1 MNFVL
6 DKFNKFQ
13 KAFRRFS
20 YTDFYIVGVMVLAF
34 IAWVTKSSVA
44 GFVLMSVIGFFALA
58 LSDDLLPLLANVLGC
73 VLMLHTG
80 DVDALLPLWPAVI
93 PLALGL
99 IIFLTRN
106 IMAKVKADFLQKNF

>member
-44 GFVLMSVIGFFALA
+44 GMERIAGRHSKSALPDSEKRA
-58 LSDDLLPLLANVLGC
+58 MILPLSPN
-73 VLMLHTG
+73 
-80 DVDALLPLWPAVI
+80 
-93 PLALGL
+93 
-99 IIFLTRN
+99 F
-106 IMAKVKADFLQKNF
+106 KDFEQEWVT